1 MATIQDLLNS
11 GMSREEINALLSQS
25 TVSTSGYEPS
35 QQQRLSDL
43 ANPANTIRTPGFD
56 PMGITGRGEPYMPP
70 QELPVNMIRNN
81 TTGRVFAPETTTGQP
96 SQSQGMGIQGMSGL
110 PLDYSQ
116 NPVKTPYGTGQYLKG
131 DSTRMMITDGPQFG
145 KIVDLGRD
153 TAAER
158 TRTKENL
165 ANDATRANIAHT
177 QMQTDPEKAAEYAM
191 KVAAGKQQGE
201 MTGFNTM
208 AQQNAT
214 GANALSGIPPAM
226 ADQVKA
232 LAEGRMA
239 FPSGFALKSP
249 YWQQMLQMV
258 SQYDPS
264 FDAINYN
271 TRAATR
277 KDFTS
282 GKSAENIKSLNTAI
296 GHLATLQ
303 QKFDA
308 LGNTDYPT
316 YNTIGNWLG
325 AKSGN
330 EKIQS
335 AVGGFDTAKL
345 SVSGEMAKVFR
356 SVGMSQQEIEHWM
369 DRLSSSQSPA
379 DFKSTIKT
387 AADLMQGRLD
397 AIGDQYSK
405 GMGTMKQGLDLL
417 SPDAKKTFENLR
429 NSGGSGATSTSV
441 TLPNGQVKVFPS
453 GAAAQAFRMETGLK

>member
-1 MATIQDLLNS
+1 MATLKDLLDS
-11 GMSREEINALLSQS
+11 GMSRDEINALLSQG
-25 TVSTSGYEPS
+25 TMGT
-35 QQQRLSDL
+35 
-43 ANPANTIRTPGFD
+43 TGFD
-56 PMGITGRGEPYMPP
+56 PSTFNSERLNPNAYMPP
-70 QELPVNMIRNN
+70 PQQPQVEQAPLNMIRNN
-81 TTGRVFAPETTTGQP
+81 TTGREFAPADIYGQP
-96 SQSQGMGIQGMSGL
+96 SQSQPSGPAMDYSMPIEIGGMGKG
-110 PLDYSQ
+110 YR
-116 NPVKTPYGTGQYLKG
+116 LKG
-131 DSTRMMITDGPQFG
+131 DATRAVLANGQ
-145 KIVDLGRD
+145 IVDLGRD

-158 TRTKENL
+158 VRTKENL
-165 ANDATRANIAHT
+165 ANDSTRANIAHT
-177 QMQTDPEKAAEYAM
+177 QMQTDPVKAAEYARQ
-191 KVAAGKQQGE
+191 VAAGKQQGE

-214 GANALSGIPPAM
+214 GANALSGLPPAM

-258 SQYDPS
+258 SQYDPN

-296 GHLATLQ
+296 GHLDTIQ

-308 LGNTDYPT
+308 LGNNEYPS
-316 YNTIGNWLG
+316 YNTAANWLG
-325 AKSGN
+325 SKAGN

-345 SVSGEMAKVFR
+345 AVSGEMAKVFR

-369 DRLSSSQSPA
+369 DRLSTSQSPA
-379 DFKSTIKT
+379 DFKSTMKT

-429 NSGGSGATSTSV
+429 NGGGSKATSTSV

-453 GAAAQAFRMETGLK
+453 GAAAQAFRMETGLQ